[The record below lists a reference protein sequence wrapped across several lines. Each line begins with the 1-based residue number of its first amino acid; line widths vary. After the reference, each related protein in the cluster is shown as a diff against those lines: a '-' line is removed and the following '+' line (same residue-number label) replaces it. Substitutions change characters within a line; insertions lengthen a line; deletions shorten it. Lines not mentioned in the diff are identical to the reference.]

1 MNDYANDIE
10 RYLNGAMTNAERH
23 AFEKRVLA
31 DPFLAEALEG
41 AEIISSNDFADD
53 VKALNEELLQPE
65 YAEYKAVPAAARRM
79 EAAAPGEQRVEI
91 KHTRKISYWSMVGRV
106 AAGLVIIAA
115 AGYLIWQT
123 TQTVEN
129 PDALALEETKIDPIP
144 PPEALD
150 QDDSVEVI
158 VEKDAPTNAASKT
171 ISPSYKI
178 DASSE
183 ARAAKEST
191 PMSDEVVSQTET
203 KPLLSDRHSA
213 EPSPKAEVAPLELA
227 TEKEIAPLAKA
238 DAAERKKQDISRAA
252 GAAPVTIN
260 QIHGRVTSQ
269 EDGSALPGVNV
280 VIRGTTT
287 GTITDEN
294 GVYQI
299 ESTQTN
305 PALVFSFIG
314 LQSTEVAVG
323 ERREVDVALSQ
334 DVSQLSEVVVTGYG
348 ISKSEPYAPTVNL
361 AHPEIGNRAY
371 QQYLE
376 KNIRY
381 PEEAKTKK
389 VQGRVTVEF
398 FVETDGSLTGFTVV
412 RGIGAGC
419 DEELIRLIKEGPNW
433 LPTIRDNQPIRE
445 KARVRLKFDL
455 PK

>member
-1 MNDYANDIE
+1 
-10 RYLNGAMTNAERH
+10 
-23 AFEKRVLA
+23 
-31 DPFLAEALEG
+31 
-41 AEIISSNDFADD
+41 
-53 VKALNEELLQPE
+53 
-65 YAEYKAVPAAARRM
+65 
-79 EAAAPGEQRVEI
+79 
-91 KHTRKISYWSMVGRV
+91 
-106 AAGLVIIAA
+106 
-115 AGYLIWQT
+115 
-123 TQTVEN
+123 
-129 PDALALEETKIDPIP
+129 
-144 PPEALD
+144 
-150 QDDSVEVI
+150 
-158 VEKDAPTNAASKT
+158 
-171 ISPSYKI
+171 
-178 DASSE
+178 
-183 ARAAKEST
+183 
-191 PMSDEVVSQTET
+191 MSDEVVSQTET

-323 ERREVDVALSQ
+323 ERREVDVAVSQ

-348 ISKSEPYAPTVNL
+348 ISKRALCPYVNL

-371 QQYLE
+371 QQYL
-376 KNIRY
+376 KKYPI

-389 VQGRVTVEF
+389 VQGRVTVELLWRLMA
-398 FVETDGSLTGFTVV
+398 VTGF
-412 RGIGAGC
+412 
-419 DEELIRLIKEGPNW
+419 K
-433 LPTIRDNQPIRE
+433 
-445 KARVRLKFDL
+445 
-455 PK
+455 